1 MPSSGGN
8 RLNHCPQSC
17 QDGAG
22 AGFTFTAG
30 EKNLHLQQVRTPI
43 HFCYMRTDKLLR
55 QDEHD
60 SRFP

>member
-30 EKNLHLQQVRTPI
+30 ENTNSLMQVEV
-43 HFCYMRTDKLLR
+43 R
-55 QDEHD
+55 QVVET
-60 SRFP
+60 R

>member
-30 EKNLHLQQVRTPI
+30 EKNLHLQKVGRI
-43 HFCYMRTDKLLR
+43 YIYNR
-55 QDEHD
+55 
-60 SRFP
+60 